1 MLALPIHCVL
11 SALLM
16 LHDDEDTLLSQKLRC
31 DTCCVTCLPHTTGA
45 ARTVAGTTAN
55 CDVVWTCGIWGHHW
69 LEM

>member
-31 DTCCVTCLPHTTGA
+31 DTWLCHMFTSHNWYSTHSCWNYSKLWYGLDLWNLRTSLTG
-45 ARTVAGTTAN
+45 
-55 CDVVWTCGIWGHHW
+55 D
-69 LEM
+69 